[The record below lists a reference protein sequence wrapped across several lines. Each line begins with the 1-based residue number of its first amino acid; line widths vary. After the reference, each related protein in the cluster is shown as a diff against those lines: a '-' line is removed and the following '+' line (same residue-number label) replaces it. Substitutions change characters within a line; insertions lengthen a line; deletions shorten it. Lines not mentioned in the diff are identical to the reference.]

1 MQKRHYFIGQFNLDL
16 EQIICVDT
24 EIIHQIKDVLKLKE
38 NEEVVLGDGLG
49 KAAVAQIKKMD
60 KKEIIFL
67 IKSFLPISMSS
78 KKVILYVALLK
89 RDSFEWLLQKATE
102 VGVDEIVPLISERT
116 IKMGVNE
123 KRWQKIIKEAAEQS
137 QSLVL
142 PQLLPV
148 QNLKDVLKNIK
159 GTVIFF
165 DATGVEI
172 NKTKIKDEVISLF
185 IGPEGGWTDKELEIC
200 KDNGAQ
206 LFNLGESIMRAE
218 TAAMVAV
225 YLAKNIF

>member
-1 MQKRHYFIGQFNLDL
+1 MHKRHYFIGQFNLNL
-16 EQIICVDT
+16 EQIMCADT
-24 EIIHQIKDVLKLKE
+24 EIVHQIKDVLRLKE
-38 NEEVVLGDGLG
+38 NEEVVLCDGLG

-60 KKEIIFL
+60 KKEIIFSV
-67 IKSFLPISMSS
+67 KSFLPISMSN
-78 KKVILYVALLK
+78 KKITLYVALLK

-116 IKMGVNE
+116 IKMGMNE

-148 QNLKDVLKNIK
+148 QNLKDALKSKK
-159 GTVIFF
+159 GTAVFF
-165 DATGVEI
+165 DATGAEI
-172 NKTKIKDEVISLF
+172 NKVKIKDEVISLF
-185 IGPEGGWTDKELEIC
+185 IGPEGGWTEKEVEMC
-200 KDNGAQ
+200 KDGSVQ
-206 LFNLGESIMRAE
+206 VCNLGESILRAE
-218 TAAMVAV
+218 TAATVAV